1 MALNSA
7 YTIIWL
13 DAHIGS
19 KANCRQMKKDFEV
32 GLVETAAVPPLP
44 HDPIDDL
51 ICAVRE
57 YSAPI
62 QFADTTNDAL
72 NLIENSVTY
81 NKKVILIS
89 SATLG
94 KEIVPEINKQQLP
107 IESYYVFCGNIE
119 NNRDW
124 GSECIDNGLDI
135 QMFDH
140 QTTLLIRLC
149 RDMSKILKKDGIAVL
164 NAKKPEFA
172 LKYFEFAY
180 ALAEKAVEYDTPTNS
195 SDKHRPSTEHRQE
208 LNSLIAKAKQDMK

>member
-1 MALNSA
+1 MALKSG

-19 KANCRQMKKDFEV
+19 KDNCRQMKKEFEV

-44 HDPIDDL
+44 YDPIDDL

-62 QFADTTNDAL
+62 LFVDTPKDAL
-72 NLIENSVTY
+72 DLIEKSLAY
-81 NKKVILIS
+81 KKVIFIS

-94 KEIVPEINKQQLP
+94 KEIVPQIKEKKLS
-107 IESYYVFCGNIE
+107 IESYYVFCADIKKHREWGN
-119 NNRDW
+119 
-124 GSECIDNGLDI
+124 ECIDDGLDI

-140 QTTLLIRLC
+140 QTTLLTRLC
-149 RDMSKILKKDGIAVL
+149 RDMSKILQNDGIALL
-164 NAKKPEFA
+164 NANKPESA

-180 ALAEKAVEYDTPTNS
+180 ALAEKAVECDKPTND
-195 SDKHRPSTEHRQE
+195 SDTHRPSTKHRQE
-208 LNSLIAKAKQDMK
+208 LNSLIKKAKQDLE